1 MYYSSFWGFCALSI
15 LLILHGI
22 YSLPGGRRI
31 ATLQG
36 LKQKKRRLWITLSI
50 TVVLCAAVFTAG
62 IVMMLL
68 KVEAP
73 AIHGMGLI
81 VLLLAFAL
89 NALLRRC
96 AAEAEENEKE

>member
-1 MYYSSFWGFCALSI
+1 MYYSSFWGFCALA
-15 LLILHGI
+15 LLLVLHGGYRV
-22 YSLPGGRRI
+22 YSMGIKHALNN
-31 ATLQG
+31 A
-36 LKQKKRRLWITLSI
+36 KKSSRVLLFITAA
-50 TVVLCAAVFTAG
+50 VVLAAFVAG

-96 AAEAEENEKE
+96 AQEAEENEE